1 MQDAYRHCAEL
12 TRAFDKDR
20 FLADLFAP
28 AERRGG
34 LHALHAFN
42 VEIARVRELA
52 REPMPGELRLQWWR
66 DAITGI
72 GLGAVGANPV
82 AAALLDTMAR
92 WRLPKEPLLD
102 LIDARGF
109 DLYDDPVATV
119 ADLEAYARRTAL
131 IGLGVRLLADGD
143 TAAADPGAIA
153 YAITGLMRAFA
164 QHAARRQ
171 LYVPLELLERHGV
184 ALEEVFAGRTSDALR
199 AALAELRALARRHL
213 ETFEAALPTAPAAAM
228 PALLPVTLARGYLDS
243 MERDYDPFR
252 TVVEVPQW
260 RRQWVLWRA
269 ARRARRRWR

>member
-1 MQDAYRHCAEL
+1 MQDAYRHCEEL

-42 VEIARVRELA
+42 IEIARVRELA

-66 DAITGI
+66 DAIAGI
-72 GLGAVGANPV
+72 GLGAVGAHPV

-92 WRLPKEPLLD
+92 WHLPKEPLLD

-109 DLYDDPVATV
+109 DLYDDPMATI
-119 ADLEAYARRTAL
+119 ADLETYARRTGL
-131 IGLGVRLLADGD
+131 IGLGARLLADSD
-143 TAAADPGAIA
+143 IAADSADIA

-171 LYVPLELLERHGV
+171 LYLPVELLQRHGV
-184 ALEEVFAGRTSDALR
+184 EIEDVFAGRTTAALR
-199 AALAELRALARRHL
+199 AALAELRALARRQL
-213 ETFEAALPTAPAAAM
+213 EVFEAALPTLPAAAT
-228 PALLPVTLARGYLDS
+228 PALLPATLARVYLDS
-243 MERDYDPFR
+243 MERGYDPFR

-269 ARRARRRWR
+269 SRRRGQGQRT